1 MINFFCRV
9 HLYLGHL
16 IDLAPG
22 TEHALPWYPPLCNVA
37 NTATDPEL
45 DAYFPLS
52 LTRDSFLDVPGRETS
67 LRSHLTKYV
76 SDGHN
81 MAEAEIGQRILT
93 AINKVTLC
101 Y

>member
-1 MINFFCRV
+1 MIGFFCRV
-9 HLYLGHL
+9 HLYLGQL
-16 IDLAPG
+16 IDLPPG

-52 LTRDSFLDVPGRETS
+52 LTRDNLLDVPGRDTS
-67 LRSHLTKYV
+67 LRAHLTKYV

-81 MAEAEIGQRILT
+81 VAEAEIGQRILT
-93 AINKVTLC
+93 AIDKVIVC